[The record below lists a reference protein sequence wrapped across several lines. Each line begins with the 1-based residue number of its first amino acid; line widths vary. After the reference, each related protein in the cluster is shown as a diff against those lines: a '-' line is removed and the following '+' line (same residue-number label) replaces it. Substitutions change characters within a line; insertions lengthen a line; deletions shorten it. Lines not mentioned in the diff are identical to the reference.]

1 MPSSSHPPSHSAQ
14 LLDAITAALAD
25 DWDTA
30 HNIAQDHGDAYANWI
45 HAVLHK
51 IEGDAW
57 NSRYWYAR
65 SGGRQYEDYTDPQAE
80 LHAIA
85 AALKAT

>member
-1 MPSSSHPPSHSAQ
+1 MPLNDT
-14 LLDAITAALAD
+14 LLEAIRLAIDGEWDA
-25 DWDTA
+25 A
-30 HNIAQDHGDAYANWI
+30 HRIAQAYGDPYACWI

-65 SGGRQYEDYTDPQAE
+65 SGGRQYEDYAQPADE
-80 LHAIA
+80 LREIA
-85 AALKAT
+85 RELRRAAPP